1 MWRPGSASTA
11 VGETKLG
18 EGNDIVNGWRTRA
31 SSQRRTPRFAGLL
44 FVLGVIGVSLAGGAA
59 GAGPRW
65 SVSGNLTPDS
75 TFSAAKS
82 SSGYLAQTD
91 PTLLNQSSSSP
102 VSVMIKYDFDATASY
117 TGGVAGL
124 AATSP
129 RSTGKSLKANGGA
142 VAAYE
147 SYT

>member
-1 MWRPGSASTA
+1 
-11 VGETKLG
+11 
-18 EGNDIVNGWRTRA
+18 VNGWRTRA
-31 SSQRRTPRFAGLL
+31 SRQRRTPRFAGLL

-59 GAGPRW
+59 GAGPKW
-65 SVSGNLTPDS
+65 SVSGLTPDS

-91 PTLLNQSSSSP
+91 PTLLNQTSSSP

-117 TGGVAGL
+117 SGGVAGL

-129 RSTGKSLKANGGA
+129 RATGKSLKANAGA
-142 VAAYE
+142 VAAYNR
-147 SYT
+147 